1 MDSAD
6 WRRAARRRRG
16 RRAALVA
23 LAAGVG
29 AGALAACGPATTAGG
44 RSFRF
49 GFLDA
54 APGAARAD
62 GAAGA
67 AGVAGAVPGPAQLSA
82 RRLALRREDLPPE
95 LELVEELA
103 PDLSWRT
110 AAEDPA
116 GRVASYAATFRR
128 RLGDGPSAPPVREVV
143 CSVNTYSDA
152 PHAREAFASWCELMP
167 RRYRLLGN
175 GRWRLDL
182 SDEAD
187 RGTAR
192 ADAPQIAA
200 FAGEQPGTAIAFVGF
215 RAENVLG
222 SVWVATDALLPA
234 TDGRAFD
241 EAPPAVEQALRLARL
256 VALRIPRLAT

>member
-1 MDSAD
+1 
-6 WRRAARRRRG
+6 
-16 RRAALVA
+16 
-23 LAAGVG
+23 VG
-29 AGALAACGPATTAGG
+29 AGALAACGPAATAGG

-54 APGAARAD
+54 APGAAGAD
-62 GAAGA
+62 GA
-67 AGVAGAVPGPAQLSA
+67 AGAVPGPAQLSA

-128 RLGDGPSAPPVREVV
+128 RPGDGPSAPPIREVV

-152 PHAREAFASWCELMP
+152 PRAREAFASWRELMP
-167 RRYRLLGN
+167 RRYRLLGG
-175 GRWRLDL
+175 GRWRLDVAAGAT
-182 SDEAD
+182 S
-187 RGTAR
+187 RTAR
-192 ADAPQIAA
+192 VDAPQIAA
-200 FAGEQPGTAIAFVGF
+200 YAGEQSGAAIGFVGF

-222 SVWVATDALLPA
+222 SVWVATDVPPAA
-234 TDGRAFD
+234 TDGRPSD
-241 EAPPAVEQALRLARL
+241 EAPSAVEQALRLARL
-256 VALRIPRLAT
+256 VALRIPRPAA